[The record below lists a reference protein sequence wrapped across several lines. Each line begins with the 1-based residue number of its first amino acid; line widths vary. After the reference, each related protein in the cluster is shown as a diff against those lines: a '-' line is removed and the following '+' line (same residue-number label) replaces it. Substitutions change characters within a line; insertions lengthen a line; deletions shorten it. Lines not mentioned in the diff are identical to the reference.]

1 LILHSSALGV
11 LPSKKLKSEIGQN
24 KHPSKIYKQE
34 NKSLIARKNAAIFGE
49 CATKVENSFSTL

>member
-1 LILHSSALGV
+1 M
-11 LPSKKLKSEIGQN
+11 
-24 KHPSKIYKQE
+24 YKQE